1 MSKAKI
7 ETARALLITPG
18 PFRVAELE
26 DPHTGTP
33 VDDLDSGRARTV
45 VEWHRKILID
55 SGGLA
60 PAGLRT
66 ARLDLLDAWLARAAS
81 SLGQDADAG
90 TAEAGPAPSRSR
102 LGPLRD
108 SSLP

>member
-18 PFRVAELE
+18 PFHVAELE